1 MPRGWIRSS
10 LAAVAVATALMLLP
24 AGAQAQG
31 VTRAVCP
38 GTFQVLHNDAIGSL
52 RLNAGA
58 YQITVNNPARLTCAR
73 ATTDLAEFLQDYDGK
88 LRRPWTVNARQRSFQ
103 RGNDA
108 AVGFAVTRVGGNTP
122 QPPNPPNPTAN
133 ACPGYFDVLHN
144 DRIGTLSIPK
154 DAYRI
159 TLLSANSLTCNQ
171 ASRLLTS
178 FLQDF
183 DGRLASP
190 WRLNSTTATFTRGS
204 NPSAGFRIK
213 PAVGPEPK
221 PSNGGRYPAKGQ
233 PGECPGTFRVLN
245 NDRVAGLALP
255 AGPYLTFV
263 YRGTRVNC
271 REASQ
276 LFKTFLS
283 GQNVP
288 SGYRVTPATGVF
300 SKGKRP
306 VFRVKAASPRG
317 NTAR

>member
-1 MPRGWIRSS
+1 
-10 LAAVAVATALMLLP
+10 VA
-24 AGAQAQG
+24 
-31 VTRAVCP
+31 
-38 GTFQVLHNDAIGSL
+38 
-52 RLNAGA
+52 
-58 YQITVNNPARLTCAR
+58 NPARLSCAR
-73 ATTDLAEFLQDYDGK
+73 ATTDLAEFLQDYDGR

-103 RGNDA
+103 RGSDT
-108 AVGFAVTRVGGNTP
+108 AVGFSVARVSGAATGGGD
-122 QPPNPPNPTAN
+122 QPGPTAN

-144 DRIGTLSIPK
+144 DHIGTLPIPK

-159 TLLSANSLTCNQ
+159 TLLSANSLTCSQ
-171 ASRLLTS
+171 ASRFLTS

-183 DGRLASP
+183 NGRLASP
-190 WRLNSTTATFTRGS
+190 WRLNTTTATFTRGRS
-204 NPSAGFRIK
+204 TTVGFRIK

-245 NDRVAGLALP
+245 NDRIAGMALP

-263 YRGTRVNC
+263 YRGTGVSC

-276 LFKTFLS
+276 LFRTFLS
-283 GQNVP
+283 GENVP
-288 SGYRVTPATGVF
+288 SGYRVAPATGVF

-317 NTAR
+317 KTAR